1 MFKVAGKPEIIRS
14 QQKDEFY
21 LSLLRGL
28 AADVTHT
35 VFGKTFYII
44 LVL

>member
-21 LSLLRGL
+21 LSYLRSL
-28 AADVTHT
+28 AADVTHSIL
-35 VFGKTFYII
+35 GKCKRTW
-44 LVL
+44 